1 MGRQGARK
9 HGGRKNRGEDENQ
22 VESKGDGTEKGR
34 KRI

>member
-1 MGRQGARK
+1 MQGARK

-22 VESKGDGTEKGR
+22 VRGYGTEEGK